1 MNLSSSEDLA
11 VEGMMYFLSRDD
23 RYNQEKPYTLRFTP
37 GGGLPQTNIDRTQ
50 YSIKFHDMRKE
61 QNLRYNKCGF
71 KVATLHSQMQYE
83 DYDDIDKVESI
94 HGPEV
99 AGCVKGALKATSA
112 EVLDYVVSQLS
123 CRCMTSVA
131 INLIEPQIRRRH
143 PTWPIATGE
152 TYSFQQPASRAH
164 IGNVTYASWLFSC
177 LVLTSPRSY
186 L

>member
-23 RYNQEKPYTLRFTP
+23 RYNQEKPYTLRYTP

-50 YSIKFHDMRKE
+50 YSIKFHDMRRE

-131 INLIEPQIRRRH
+131 INLIEPSDTPKASNLAHRHRRNVQFS
-143 PTWPIATGE
+143 ATGVK
-152 TYSFQQPASRAH
+152 
-164 IGNVTYASWLFSC
+164 G
-177 LVLTSPRSY
+177 SY
-186 L
+186 R